1 MNTDIEKN
9 DLLKSIYDEIE
20 FIEIRKSIQSYDNK
34 TNEEIESKLYRQK
47 NNNYKNNANSFNFNN
62 IFECDETN
70 KGDKNRDN
78 YTNNFIKNRAFNP
91 KEKNEEKL
99 EKSIKYIKYFSRK
112 NYEDIRDKNNKK
124 VTYFMIGI
132 MIVIF
137 ILYLIGIKYNTS
149 INRLL
154 KALLMQEE

>member
-34 TNEEIESKLYRQK
+34 TNEEIESKLYKQK

-62 IFECDETN
+62 IFKCDETN

-78 YTNNFIKNRAFNP
+78 YTNNFIKNRSFNP
-91 KEKNEEKL
+91 KEKDEEKL
-99 EKSIKYIKYFSRK
+99 EKSIKYIKYFPRK
-112 NYEDIRDKNNKK
+112 NYEDIRNKNNKK

-154 KALLMQEE
+154 KALLMKEE